1 MPKFMIQQL
10 NIRKSASIDHI
21 EVNADTAEEARRLIR
36 DHDGVVGEDIHYID
50 VATVDVGPECTTTII
65 DCKSI

>member
-10 NIRKSASIDHI
+10 TIEKTASLDWI
-21 EVNADTAEEARRLIR
+21 EVNASTAEEARRLVR

-50 VATVDVGPECTTTII
+50 ACFVDVGPRLSTTII
-65 DCKSI
+65 GCKSI